1 MRSMQEQS
9 PVRSAGFVRIR
20 DGYIAFLKQ
29 PSGTPLEAIVPQTV
43 IDAMTAA
50 ATSGSKRRR
59 KLDIARVVSG
69 AAALAGAIVAVLV
82 NPMIIGVAML
92 VGGGVAFFWAHDQM
106 KVRHEPE
113 IDELVTGPGTALE
126 RNLRVLDDFRHLIA
140 SGDIPCEERLP
151 DGTVRPL
158 TNGARRAFLADH
170 GALLVLSRTQDL
182 WRCIPHRPLPMSP
195 LWVKLDSRV
204 APALVTSR
212 TVLDTEDRDLFDR
225 RIEWLLSQAD
235 KAGSKANGFREAVR
249 IIVALRRS
257 DLEGL
262 TFERKKETLS
272 AEGLNNS
279 RMEKLHAGVYPPF
292 NNFLRG
298 LPMHEFP

>member
-1 MRSMQEQS
+1 MQDQP
-9 PVRSAGFVRIR
+9 PVHPAGFVRIR

-29 PSGTPLEAIVPQTV
+29 PSGTPLETIVPQTV
-43 IDAMTAA
+43 IDAMAA
-50 ATSGSKRRR
+50 AAKSGSKRRR

-69 AAALAGAIVAVLV
+69 AAALAGAIIAVVV
-82 NPMIIGVAML
+82 NPMSVGVVIL

-126 RNLRVLDDFRHLIA
+126 RNLRVLDDFRHLLA

-158 TNGARRAFLADH
+158 THSARRAFLADH

-212 TVLDTEDRDLFDR
+212 TVLDTKDRDLFDR
-225 RIEWLLSQAD
+225 RIQWLVDRSGRAR
-235 KAGSKANGFREAVR
+235 AVREAIA
-249 IIVALRRS
+249 IIVALRRPDLDGKPFEDKKAVLREEGFS
-257 DLEGL
+257 D
-262 TFERKKETLS
+262 
-272 AEGLNNS
+272 S
-279 RMEKLHAGVYPPF
+279 RIEKIHAGVYPPF
-292 NNFLRG
+292 NNFLRR